1 MNIHAIGEN
10 LLFGKVGHFLVI
22 LAFATSFAAFL
33 AYFFA
38 TVFRKDSTSSKNWI
52 KFGRNAFILHVV
64 AVIGI
69 VASLLLIIHQ
79 HLFEYKYVW
88 EHSSKDLPSYYQ
100 FSAMW
105 SGQEGSTLLWMFWH
119 GILGCVLIFKA
130 KEWESPVLS
139 IVALAQVLLGSMLL
153 GIIIFDYKLG
163 SSPFALLKDSM
174 DIPIFKMNPEW
185 VAEDGT
191 GLNPS
196 LQNYWMV
203 IHPPT
208 LFLGFAACTIPAAFA
223 IASLWT
229 RNFTDWVKPVFP
241 WSLFAMMILGT
252 GILMGGAWAYEALSF
267 GGFWAW
273 DPVEN
278 ASLVPWLVL
287 AAGVHTL
294 MAYKHTG
301 YSLHATYILFI
312 SSFLLVL
319 YSSFLTK
326 SGILGDAS
334 VHSFTDLGMS
344 GQLVFIILVFLLP
357 SIYLL
362 LDRIGWLTSIKK
374 LLKIS
379 LAFQLTIPSKNE
391 EENLSSREFWLFI
404 GSLIFVFSAIHII
417 TLTSFPV
424 INKVFSTKIAPPSD
438 IKSHYNNVQIW
449 MAAILALGSAITQ
462 FFKYKKS
469 DVKSV
474 FKQIVIAFIISVVV
488 SIIVIIVFKLSNRID
503 YMLLI
508 VCSFFAIFA
517 NTQYLFQVLKGKWKI
532 AGGSVSHIGFAIL
545 IIGILISQGKQE
557 VLSINKFGI
566 DYGSGF
572 SEKDIAENVLLY
584 QNEPALMGKYRVTYL
599 GDSTSAK
606 NIYFKVKYEE
616 LNKQQQVV
624 NTFTLYPNI
633 LLNSKMGNNPVPSTK
648 KTIASD
654 LYTHITSAPLNEDG
668 SPSDSISQET
678 YTVAIG
684 DTIPIA
690 RGMVILEDIVPDA
703 HIHNFEKKPND
714 ISIGAS
720 MKFITLDTSFY
731 IEPVYL
737 VREVVATSIPAKV
750 EDKNVSF
757 SLIKILTEE
766 NKLQILVEQKLN
778 KFIIMKAIRFPF
790 INVLWLGCFIM
801 VFGILL
807 SILQRKRENKA
818 A

>member
-10 LLFGKVGHFLVI
+10 LLFGKVGHFLII
-22 LAFATSFAAFL
+22 LAFATALAAFL

-38 TVFRKDSTSSKNWI
+38 TIFRNDTTAAKNWI
-52 KFGRNAFILHVV
+52 KFGRNAFILHAV
-64 AVIGI
+64 AVLG
-69 VASLLLIIHQ
+69 VMASLLLIIHQ

-88 EHSSKDLPSYYQ
+88 EHTSKDLPVYYQ

-119 GILGCVLIFKA
+119 GILGCILIFKA
-130 KEWESPVLS
+130 KEWESPLLS
-139 IVALAQVLLGSMLL
+139 IVALAQLLLGSMLL
-153 GIIIFDYKLG
+153 GIYVLDYKLG
-163 SSPFALLKDSM
+163 SSPFALMRDTM

-208 LFLGFAACTIPAAFA
+208 LFLGFAACTIPAAYA
-223 IASLWT
+223 IASLWL
-229 RNFTDWVKPVFP
+229 RNFTGWVKPVLP
-241 WSLFAMMILGT
+241 WSLFALAVLGT

-344 GQLVFIILVFLLP
+344 GQLVVIILAFLLP
-357 SIYLL
+357 SVFLFIY
-362 LDRIGWLTSIKK
+362 RTVKK
-374 LLKIS
+374 
-379 LAFQLTIPSKNE
+379 QIPSKQTE
-391 EENLSSREFWLFI
+391 EKLSSREFWLFI

-424 INKVFSTKIAPPSD
+424 INKIFGTKIAPPSD

-449 MAAILALGSAITQ
+449 MAAIVALGSALTQ
-462 FFKYKKS
+462 FFKYKQS
-469 DVKSV
+469 DVRAV
-474 FKQIVIAFIISVVV
+474 LKQIAIAFFSSLIV
-488 SIIVIIVFKLSNRID
+488 SIILIIAFDLENRID
-503 YMLLI
+503 FIFLI
-508 VCSFFAIFA
+508 ICGCFSIFA
-517 NTQYLFQVLKGKWKI
+517 NAQYIFQVLKGKWKI

-545 IIGILISQGKQE
+545 IIGILISQGRQE
-557 VLSINKFGI
+557 VLSVNRFGI

-584 QNEPALMGKYRVTYL
+584 QNEPTQMGKYRVTYL
-599 GDSTSAK
+599 GDSTTEK
-606 NIYFKVKYEE
+606 NIYFNVKYEE
-616 LNKQQQVV
+616 LNKQKKVV
-624 NTFTLYPNI
+624 NTFILHPNI
-633 LLNSKMGNNPVPSTK
+633 LMNSKMGNNPVPSTR

-668 SPSDSISQET
+668 TQADSMVQDT
-678 YTVAIG
+678 YTMSIG
-684 DTIPIA
+684 DTIPAA
-690 RGMVILEDIVPDA
+690 RGSFVVLDGINPDA
-703 HIHNFEKKPND
+703 HIHGFEKLPKD
-714 ISIGAS
+714 IAIGAQLKYVS
-720 MKFITLDTSFY
+720 LDTSFY

-750 EDKNVSF
+750 EKYNISF

-766 NKLQILVEQKLN
+766 NKLQILVEQKRT
-778 KFIIMKAIRFPF
+778 KFIIMKAIKFPF
-790 INVLWLGCFIM
+790 INMLWLGCFVM

-807 SILQRKRENKA
+807 SMLQRKRENKA
-818 A
+818 V